1 MNSHNEFIHHWWC
14 STNRRRIIL
23 FNRNIM
29 QEYFPVP
36 WTETQMFN
44 YIQVCTST
52 WFFFTMHYNVYN
64 MLPDLYYMRISLKL
78 IANEF
83 RSLRLL
89 LDKTLFKYNE
99 IKALNITRLFISI
112 TILPTVK
119 ELFLKAF
126 KKSIVIQILSG
137 MC

>member
-1 MNSHNEFIHHWWC
+1 
-14 STNRRRIIL
+14 
-23 FNRNIM
+23 
-29 QEYFPVP
+29 
-36 WTETQMFN
+36 
-44 YIQVCTST
+44 
-52 WFFFTMHYNVYN
+52 